1 MDLPTL
7 RTISFA
13 QEWTRLYGQRLSYSI
28 IVAGLWLGTEN
39 GTNRQ
44 REQLDE
50 NIIPP
55 LNWMNKST
63 YIKTNTENWNE
74 IHNIISHSFSLFI
87 FSTCNNTTIIFAFT
101 TVNCIY
107 ATYSTKTT
115 MYEKYTIDRTHK
127 TKPIPKRKTRFCS
140 VSVFI

>member
-50 NIIPP
+50 NNSPAE
-55 LNWMNKST
+55 LNEQINIYKNKYRELKWNSQHNKSF
-63 YIKTNTENWNE
+63 IQ
-74 IHNIISHSFSLFI
+74 SFHFQH
-87 FSTCNNTTIIFAFT
+87 
-101 TVNCIY
+101 V
-107 ATYSTKTT
+107 
-115 MYEKYTIDRTHK
+115 
-127 TKPIPKRKTRFCS
+127 
-140 VSVFI
+140 